1 MNSAEIATALR
12 RQIASSR
19 FAVNER
25 LPPERSLAEHYGVAR
40 GTVREALR
48 QLETA
53 GFVARRAGSGTYV
66 TWSESAQT
74 RSIVETTRP
83 LELID
88 ARFAIEPQTAR
99 LAVLHATGY
108 DLEKVE
114 AHILRMEEAGA
125 DRDVF
130 ADADEE
136 FHMELARAT
145 QNPLIVWMM
154 EKVHEVRSHEQW
166 ARMRLL
172 TLTPEVIRT
181 YNRQH
186 RAILDAIR
194 ARDAEAAAQA
204 VKAHLNTARGTLV
217 EAAS

>member
-12 RQIASSR
+12 RQIAAAR
-19 FAVNER
+19 FALNER

-88 ARFAIEPQTAR
+88 ARFAIEPHMVR
-99 LAVLHATGY
+99 LVVLHATDY

-114 AHILRMEEAGA
+114 AHMLRMERAGA

-130 ADADEE
+130 ADADEA
-136 FHMELARAT
+136 FHLELARAT
-145 QNPLIVWMM
+145 QNPMIVWMM

-166 ARMRLL
+166 AHMRVL
-172 TLTPEVIRT
+172 TLKPEVIEH

-186 RAILDAIR
+186 RAIVDAIR
-194 ARDAEAAAQA
+194 ARDAERAAQA
-204 VKAHLNTARGTLV
+204 MKAHLTTARGTLV
-217 EAAS
+217 DAAS